1 MSQDIEKIIRE
12 INWDS
17 KPINL
22 YSPIAYTMES
32 GGKRLRPML
41 ADIAFEMFSGSG
53 DTIKDAARAIEV
65 FHNFTL
71 LHDDLMDNSPTR
83 RNRPTVHTRWN
94 ANTAILSG
102 DAMLIKAYEF
112 LGKTPAR
119 YWEKLLPLFTKTA
132 LEVCEGQQFDMDF
145 ETIDD
150 ICIEDYFEMIR
161 LKTAVLLACALKMG
175 AILADAS
182 DDDQQTIYSLGIAL
196 GMAFQLKDDYLDT
209 YGTTE
214 TLGKRVGDDI
224 LSYKKTFLL
233 LTALHKA
240 DDSQK
245 KRLVSAMS
253 AKDITDEQKIKTV
266 TRIYNELDIPQI
278 CEKVIDEYYIQ
289 ANNLLEKISVPS
301 ESKETLKTLINKLKI
316 REK

>member
-1 MSQDIEKIIRE
+1 
-12 INWDS
+12 
-17 KPINL
+17 
-22 YSPIAYTMES
+22 
-32 GGKRLRPML
+32 
-41 ADIAFEMFSGSG
+41 
-53 DTIKDAARAIEV
+53 
-65 FHNFTL
+65 
-71 LHDDLMDNSPTR
+71 
-83 RNRPTVHTRWN
+83 
-94 ANTAILSG
+94 
-102 DAMLIKAYEF
+102 MLIKAYEF
-112 LGKTPAR
+112 LGKTPSQ

-150 ICIEDYFEMIR
+150 ICIEDYFEMIH

-175 AILADAS
+175 AILADAP

-233 LTALHKA
+233 LTALHNA
-240 DDSQK
+240 DDTQK
-245 KRLVSAMS
+245 KRLVSAIS

-266 TRIYNELDIPQI
+266 TRIYNELDIPKI

-289 ANNLLEKISVPS
+289 ASNLLEKISVPS
-301 ESKETLKTLINKLKI
+301 ESKEPLKTLINKLKI
-316 REK
+316 RDK

>member
-12 INWDS
+12 INWES

-41 ADIAFEMFSGSG
+41 AYIAFEMFSGSG

-112 LGKTPAR
+112 LGKTPAQ

-245 KRLVSAMS
+245 KRLLSAMS
-253 AKDITDEQKIKTV
+253 AKDITDEQKIKIV
-266 TRIYNELDIPQI
+266 TLIYNELDIPQI

-301 ESKETLKTLINKLKI
+301 ESKEPLKTLINKLKI

>member
-1 MSQDIEKIIRE
+1 
-12 INWDS
+12 
-17 KPINL
+17 
-22 YSPIAYTMES
+22 
-32 GGKRLRPML
+32 
-41 ADIAFEMFSGSG
+41 
-53 DTIKDAARAIEV
+53 
-65 FHNFTL
+65 
-71 LHDDLMDNSPTR
+71 
-83 RNRPTVHTRWN
+83 
-94 ANTAILSG
+94 
-102 DAMLIKAYEF
+102 
-112 LGKTPAR
+112 
-119 YWEKLLPLFTKTA
+119 
-132 LEVCEGQQFDMDF
+132 
-145 ETIDD
+145 
-150 ICIEDYFEMIR
+150 
-161 LKTAVLLACALKMG
+161 MG
-175 AILADAS
+175 AILADAP

>member
-41 ADIAFEMFSGSG
+41 VDIAFEMFSGSG

-112 LGKTPAR
+112 LGKTPAQ

-175 AILADAS
+175 AILADAP
-182 DDDQQTIYSLGIAL
+182 DDDQQTIYALGIAL

-233 LTALHKA
+233 LTALHNA

-266 TRIYNELDIPQI
+266 TQIYNELDIPQI

-301 ESKETLKTLINKLKI
+301 ESKEPLKTLINKLKI

>member
-41 ADIAFEMFSGSG
+41 ADISFEMFSGSG

-112 LGKTPAR
+112 LGKTPAQ

-289 ANNLLEKISVPS
+289 ANNLLEKISVTS
-301 ESKETLKTLINKLKI
+301 ESKEPLKTLINKLKI

>member
-1 MSQDIEKIIRE
+1 
-12 INWDS
+12 
-17 KPINL
+17 
-22 YSPIAYTMES
+22 
-32 GGKRLRPML
+32 
-41 ADIAFEMFSGSG
+41 
-53 DTIKDAARAIEV
+53 
-65 FHNFTL
+65 
-71 LHDDLMDNSPTR
+71 MDNSPTR

-289 ANNLLEKISVPS
+289 ANNLLEKISVTS
-301 ESKETLKTLINKLKI
+301 ESKEPLKTLINKLKI

>member
-1 MSQDIEKIIRE
+1 
-12 INWDS
+12 
-17 KPINL
+17 
-22 YSPIAYTMES
+22 
-32 GGKRLRPML
+32 
-41 ADIAFEMFSGSG
+41 
-53 DTIKDAARAIEV
+53 
-65 FHNFTL
+65 
-71 LHDDLMDNSPTR
+71 
-83 RNRPTVHTRWN
+83 
-94 ANTAILSG
+94 
-102 DAMLIKAYEF
+102 
-112 LGKTPAR
+112 
-119 YWEKLLPLFTKTA
+119 
-132 LEVCEGQQFDMDF
+132 MDF

-175 AILADAS
+175 AILADAP
-182 DDDQQTIYSLGIAL
+182 DDDQQTIYALGIAL

-240 DDSQK
+240 DDTQK
-245 KRLVSAMS
+245 KRLISAMS

-301 ESKETLKTLINKLKI
+301 ESKEPLKTLINKLKI
-316 REK
+316 RDK